1 MYSYLYL
8 YLGMRPSRV
17 ARSHT
22 LRTFSEL
29 RHFWNSKLAG
39 VSRG

>member
-17 ARSHT
+17 SRPPALS
-22 LRTFSEL
+22 TFSEL
-29 RHFWNSKLAG
+29 RHFWNSKQAG
-39 VSRG
+39 VTRG